1 MRVGPGKP
9 TVTMVIQMDEVG
21 IQQLYVF
28 SWKDVGPIED
38 LCVSYRVGKSSTG
51 SRFRNAFCGKKNL
64 LLCFLNTFV
73 M

>member
-1 MRVGPGKP
+1 MRVGLGKP

-38 LCVSYRVGKSSTG
+38 YVFPIELG
-51 SRFRNAFCGKKNL
+51 NL
-64 LLCFLNTFV
+64 QRGVVFV
-73 M
+73 MHFVGRKIFYFVS